1 MSPENGPEGM
11 YKDVEKTQGVNMG
24 KTDHNKGKKV
34 TAFYLLPLW
43 LGLHLKH
50 WDTTEM
56 NT

>member
-1 MSPENGPEGM
+1 MSPEKGPEGM

-50 WDTTEM
+50 WDTTEI

>member
-1 MSPENGPEGM
+1 
-11 YKDVEKTQGVNMG
+11 MG

-50 WDTTEM
+50 WDTTEI